1 MRKKFFACSEKIF
14 AMFFC
19 HKNIILGREG
29 NVIMIPGSSENSDDL
44 FFFSPI
50 KNGPLPQNFVPSS
63 LAPDT
68 NPTPQVYT
76 TPSTTRLPSTPLP
89 PASNPPRV
97 VPQSSP
103 GYSPPTK
110 IPQASSPPTTTGTTP
125 SANLS
130 SLPQDL
136 NFHPLKIE
144 HLDSMEADVPQVP
157 VHEKLAPVYVSQTTT
172 TLPST
177 TTTPVSTTGLPIASD
192 SPRPV
197 ATTSAAQQTYSKSFS

>member
-1 MRKKFFACSEKIF
+1 VASFLFYTQMVSGSILPEKKIF
-14 AMFFC
+14 CLVHTNFC
-19 HKNIILGREG
+19 HVFSTKNIILGREG
-29 NVIMIPGSSENSDDL
+29 NVVMIPGSSENSEDL
-44 FFFSPI
+44 FFVSPV
-50 KNGPLPQNFVPSS
+50 KNGPLPQNSVPSS

-68 NPTPQVYT
+68 NPTSQVYT

-103 GYSPPTK
+103 GYSPPTE
-110 IPQASSPPTTTGTTP
+110 IPKTSSPPTTTVIG
-125 SANLS
+125 
-130 SLPQDL
+130 
-136 NFHPLKIE
+136 
-144 HLDSMEADVPQVP
+144 DSMEADVPQVP

-177 TTTPVSTTGLPIASD
+177 TTTPVSTTSLPIASD